1 MSDVAIHIEKIG
13 KQYHIGRKVSPHK
26 NLDDVLRDA
35 FVSPL
40 RRAGKLLRG
49 QATGATDL
57 DETIWALRD
66 VSLEIEHGEI
76 VGLIG
81 RNGAGKSTLLSILS
95 HITEPTE
102 GYAGD
107 AKGRDSAQV

>member
-1 MSDVAIHIEKIG
+1 MSDVAIHLEKIG
-13 KQYHIGRKVSPHK
+13 KQYHIGRRVSRHK
-26 NLDDVLRDA
+26 NLYDVMTDA
-35 FVSPL
+35 FVSPF

-66 VSLEIEHGEI
+66 VSLEIKHGEM

-81 RNGAGKSTLLSILS
+81 RNGVGKTTLLKILS
-95 HITEPTE
+95 RITEPTE
-102 GYAGD
+102 GHAEI
-107 AKGRDSAQV
+107 